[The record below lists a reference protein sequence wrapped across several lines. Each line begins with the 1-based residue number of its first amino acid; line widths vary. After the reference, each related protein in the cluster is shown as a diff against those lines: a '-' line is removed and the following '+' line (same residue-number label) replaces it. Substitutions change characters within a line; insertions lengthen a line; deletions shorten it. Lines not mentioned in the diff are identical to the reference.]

1 MASTMSWHKF
11 RLRENDEAL
20 DKERVSC
27 QCGLIISGQEIF
39 KHLVSE
45 CNKEKLEGERERSRA
60 RSAKRYR
67 EVLVNR
73 PRIIC
78 ECGVVI

>member
-11 RLRENDEAL
+11 RLRENDEGL

-27 QCGLIISGQEIF
+27 QCGLIISGEEIF

-45 CNKEKLEGERERSRA
+45 RHKEKLEGERERSRA
-60 RSAKRYR
+60 RSAKRYQ
-67 EVLVNR
+67 EVSLGRVFAFSQK
-73 PRIIC
+73 
-78 ECGVVI
+78 V